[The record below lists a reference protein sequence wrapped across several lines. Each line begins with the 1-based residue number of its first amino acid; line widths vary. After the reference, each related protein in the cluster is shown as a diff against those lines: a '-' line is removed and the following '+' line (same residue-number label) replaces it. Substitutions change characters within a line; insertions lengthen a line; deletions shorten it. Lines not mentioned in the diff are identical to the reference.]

1 MKIKNIINNCKY
13 PLEIHRDNRGVICD
27 IFYKKKINHVTYIKS
42 YPNKI
47 RGNHFHKKT
56 TQIILITSGELEYW
70 YKKIKSKERPK
81 MVLLRSGD
89 LLETPPYEVHALR
102 TRKKSNE
109 FIVFSWGPR
118 GGKDYEKD
126 TYRVESIIE

>member
-1 MKIKNIINNCKY
+1 MKVKNIINNCKS
-13 PLEIHRDNRGVICD
+13 PLEIHKDHRGIICD

-70 YKKIKSKERPK
+70 HKKVKSKKKAK
-81 MVLLRSGD
+81 MILLKSGD
-89 LLETPPYEVHALR
+89 LVETPPYEIHALR
-102 TRKKSNE
+102 TRKNTNE
-109 FIVFSWGPR
+109 FLVFSWGPR

-126 TYRVESIIE
+126 TYRVENIIE